1 MGEMAAIKTC
11 MQGANG
17 QPRKSK
23 KAPQP
28 SQTNTNHEGI
38 NTFLQNPE
46 PTTAKSGQASKNP
59 LRVFCFP
66 DPIAQTKASKRQWT
80 ASTLKG
86 NTNLKNGLPRGIS
99 PCANGKFYF
108 LFLFGCQGLPFRKGR
123 QAKEKKRKKSKQAY
137 QSRLFCFLIER
148 EKKREKRKIKAGFF
162 LKGKKEKEKGCLGAR
177 PRRALGGSAPPDPP
191 RRLLC
196 KNQQRN

>member
-1 MGEMAAIKTC
+1 MHAGSQRATTQKQESTTT
-11 MQGANG
+11 
-17 QPRKSK
+17 QPNQRDHK
-23 KAPQP
+23 
-28 SQTNTNHEGI
+28 GI

-46 PTTAKSGQASKNP
+46 PTTAKSRQASKNP

-66 DPIAQTKASKRQWT
+66 EPIAQTKASKRQWT

-123 QAKEKKRKKSKQAY
+123 QAKRKKREKSKQAF
-137 QSRLFCFLIER
+137 QSRLFLFLIER

-162 LKGKKEKEKGCLGAR
+162 LKGKKEKEKRMLGC
-177 PRRALGGSAPPDPP
+177 PPSSCPGGECPPDPP

-196 KNQQRN
+196 KNQHRH